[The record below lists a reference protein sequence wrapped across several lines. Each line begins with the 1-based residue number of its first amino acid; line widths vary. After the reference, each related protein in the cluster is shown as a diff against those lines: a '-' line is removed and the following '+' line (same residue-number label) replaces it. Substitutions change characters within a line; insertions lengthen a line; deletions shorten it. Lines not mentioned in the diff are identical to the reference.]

1 MPFAQPRWLMYI
13 MRMFIAEPM
22 MSETLKINT
31 REATLA
37 GESTPWAQLRFTRNN
52 HGKPQ
57 IGLDPENLYAFGH
70 LIRLTEQLIL
80 EQFSRGLVSGTTHT
94 CLGQELTA
102 ISVIR
107 ALDHP
112 EDAVLSN
119 HRNHGHFLAYSGD
132 FAGLVAEIMG
142 REAGVCGGWGGSQH
156 LAYRH
161 FHSNGVQGGMMGIG
175 AGLALARKLR
185 GSGGIVA
192 AIIGDGTLGQGL
204 LYEAMNLASVWK
216 APLLVVVENN
226 GIAQTTDSRDT
237 LGGGIEAR
245 GAAFGLHTWRFADDD
260 PGFCRKVAA
269 AVSEMRES
277 RRPGFLVLD
286 TRRMG
291 PHSKGDDLRGQDE
304 LDTIRERDPLA
315 ALARQLPS
323 ATCET
328 IEANNRAFV
337 ESVRLTANASPEA
350 TLDETPAHIFTL
362 HVEQPLPGYPV
373 MAAGSTVRQSL
384 NSALRHLLETDSRTL
399 LIGEDLHDPYGGAFK
414 VTQGLSTGFPGRVIS
429 TPISEAGITGA
440 TIGLSLDGY
449 LPVMEVMF
457 ADFLSLCMDQLFNH
471 AVKFP
476 GMFRDVAVPLVI
488 RTPCGG
494 RRGYGP
500 THSQSP
506 EHLFTA
512 VPGLT
517 VVYGSHRHNLGELLT
532 DAVLRWRYPVLFL
545 EHKLLYG
552 EKIDPADY
560 LTLPAADDDVAAHLF
575 PTLLRGATDPDV
587 TLVSY
592 GGMLAVAE
600 AAARRLEDEEEL
612 AVEIVAPSLLSPLP
626 RGSMIRHLAMRS
638 RVVIVE
644 ESHHEFGVSAEIAA
658 AMLESGFKGQLL
670 RIGTPPIPIASARS
684 LERSILPDEQSVV
697 EQVLELF

>member
-1 MPFAQPRWLMYI
+1 
-13 MRMFIAEPM
+13 
-22 MSETLKINT
+22 MSKTLKINT
-31 REATLA
+31 REAARVDETA
-37 GESTPWAQLRFTRNN
+37 PWEQLQIATDN
-52 HGKPQ
+52 HGKPK
-57 IGLDPENLYAFGH
+57 IGLDPEGLYAFGH

-80 EQFSRGLVSGTTHT
+80 DQFSRGLVSGTTHT

-102 ISVIR
+102 ISVVR
-107 ALDHP
+107 ALGHP
-112 EDAVLSN
+112 EDVVLSN

-132 FAGLVAEIMG
+132 FVGLVAEIMG

-175 AGLALARKLR
+175 AGLALAHKLR
-185 GSGGIVA
+185 GSSGIVA

-237 LGGGIEAR
+237 LGGDIEAR

-260 PGFCRKVAA
+260 PDFCRKVEA
-269 AVSEMRES
+269 AVNKMRES
-277 RRPGFLVLD
+277 HRPGFLVLD

-304 LDTIRERDPLA
+304 LNDIRVRDPLA
-315 ALARQLPS
+315 ALARQLP
-323 ATCET
+323 AAARET
-328 IEANNRAFV
+328 IEARNRTFV
-337 ESVRLTANASPEA
+337 ESIRQAANASPEA
-350 TLDETPAHIFTL
+350 TLDETPTHIFTR
-362 HVEQPLPGYPV
+362 HVEQPLPRYPAIV
-373 MAAGSTVRQSL
+373 AGSTVRQSL
-384 NSALRHLLETDSRTL
+384 NTALRYLLETDKRTL
-399 LIGEDLHDPYGGAFK
+399 LVGEDLHDPYGGAFK
-414 VTQGLSTGFPGRVIS
+414 VTQGLSTEFPGRVIS

-440 TIGLSLDGY
+440 SIGLSLEDY

-457 ADFLSLCMDQLFNH
+457 ADFLSLCLDQLFNH

-476 GMFRDVAVPLVI
+476 GMFQDMAVPLVI

-517 VVYGSHRHNLGELLT
+517 VVYGSHRHNISELLI

-552 EKIDPADY
+552 EKMDSADY
-560 LTLPAADDDVAAHLF
+560 VALPASDDVAAHLF
-575 PTLLRGATDPDV
+575 PTLLRGAPEPDV

-592 GGMLAVAE
+592 GGMLAVVE
-600 AAARRLEDEEEL
+600 KAAHRLEDEEEL

-626 RGSMIRHLAMRS
+626 RGSLIRHLAMRR

-644 ESHHEFGVSAEIAA
+644 ESHHDFGVSAEIAA

-670 RIGTPPIPIASARS
+670 RIGTPPVPIASARS
-684 LERSILPDEQSVV
+684 LERSIIPDEQSIV
-697 EQVLELF
+697 EQVLDLF